1 MRHVH
6 DDRPGIRR
14 EPVKD
19 GFRYLD
25 AHGEPVEDEATLAR
39 IRRLVIPPAWT
50 EVWICPEANGHLQAN
65 GRDAHGRKR
74 YRYLA
79 KWREARDQIKL

>member
-1 MRHVH
+1 LRHVH

-65 GRDAHGRKR
+65 GRDARGRKR

-79 KWREARDQIKL
+79 KWREARDEVKL